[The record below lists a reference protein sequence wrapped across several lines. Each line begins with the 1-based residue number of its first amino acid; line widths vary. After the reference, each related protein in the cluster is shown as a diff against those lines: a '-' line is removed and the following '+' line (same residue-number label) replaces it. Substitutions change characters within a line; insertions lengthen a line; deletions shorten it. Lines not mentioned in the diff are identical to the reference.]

1 MRRNLLDV
9 LAGPPTGGP
18 LTLVGDTGGEE
29 IEEGELVS
37 VSGCATP
44 SFGESPGSSRSARTA
59 SRSASSGT
67 AWPVCGSKK
76 HDLEYGEIYR
86 CERPDE
92 PSTRSR

>member
-37 VSGCATP
+37 DIGVRYPIIRGIPRFVPQRTYGE
-44 SFGESPGSSRSARTA
+44 SFGIKWNRLARVRIEKT
-59 SRSASSGT
+59 
-67 AWPVCGSKK
+67 
-76 HDLEYGEIYR
+76 
-86 CERPDE
+86 
-92 PSTRSR
+92 